1 MPQTSAVASFA
12 NLLRRFDNGPER
24 AWDRQLTTAE
34 SQAGVEGRA
43 MNVEHLMNVPA
54 ITCNPDTSLEEV
66 ASLMWKN
73 DIGFLPVVAKDT
85 GQLVGIITDRDAVIG
100 AFTQGKRLAEL
111 AADVSMARSVKTC
124 RVGMQVEDAEQI
136 MEMNQIHRLPV
147 VDDEGRLVGVI
158 SLNDIAR
165 RAASDEIEILEQEV
179 AVALANICQPRTN
192 RLLH

>member
-1 MPQTSAVASFA
+1 V
-12 NLLRRFDNGPER
+12 
-24 AWDRQLTTAE
+24 
-34 SQAGVEGRA
+34 
-43 MNVEHLMNVPA
+43 NVENLMNVPA

-66 ASLMWKN
+66 ASLMCKN

-85 GQLVGIITDRDAVIG
+85 GRLVGIITERDAVIA
-100 AFTQGKRLAEL
+100 AFTRGKRLSEI
-111 AADVSMARSVKTC
+111 AADVSMTRSVKTC

-147 VDDEGRLVGVI
+147 VDREGRLVGVI

-165 RAASDEIEILEQEV
+165 HAASDEIEILEQEV
-179 AVALANICQPRTN
+179 AVALAKICHPRTN